1 MFIHNFKYSLKTLFR
16 NKMLIFWTFAFPIIM
31 ATLFN
36 LAFSNISNSEKF
48 DVIDIAIVQN
58 EDFENN
64 EAYKT
69 VFKELSDEKNEDRMF
84 NTKYVS
90 EEEADKLLKDDKI
103 VGYMKLEGDTP
114 KVTFVQNG
122 INQTIFKYVVEEIAQ
137 KSNMITNIVG
147 QEAAKEAMSGN
158 QNVDMNAIIQKAYQI
173 AQEQNVE
180 LKNVS
185 NKNLD
190 YMMIEFYTLIAMTC
204 LYGGAFGMIAVDQNL
219 ANMSNKGKRISASPM
234 KKGKLL
240 VSSLLAGYCAQLLG
254 VALLFVYTI
263 FALKVNYGD
272 NIGLI
277 ILLAMVGSFA
287 GLSVGVAI
295 ASLVKASENAKTG
308 ILISFT
314 MLWCFLCGMMG
325 VTLKYVIDKNVPI
338 VNLINPANM
347 ITDGYYSLYYYDTLN
362 RYFFNI
368 GSLLIFAFV
377 LIAISIFSLRR
388 QKYDSI

>member
-147 QEAAKEAMSGN
+147 QEAAKEAMIGN

-308 ILISFT
+308 ILIAFT

-325 VTLKYVIDKNVPI
+325 VTLKYVIDKP
-338 VNLINPANM
+338 
-347 ITDGYYSLYYYDTLN
+347 T
-362 RYFFNI
+362 
-368 GSLLIFAFV
+368 
-377 LIAISIFSLRR
+377 
-388 QKYDSI
+388 

>member
-147 QEAAKEAMSGN
+147 QEAAKEAMIGN